1 MSSQVNKSKASAE
14 DVVAETYPATV
25 CYNLLI
31 LFESGTWVLIFISIK
46 RFIIVFQPI
55 AKLQIH

>member
-31 LFESGTWVLIFISIK
+31 LFESGTWDL
-46 RFIIVFQPI
+46 
-55 AKLQIH
+55 